1 MRLTAREA
9 GGVVVVVVDEPS
21 LDRGNR
27 DRFREAL
34 AAHLRP
40 GVRLAL
46 DLDRVRHIDGPGYG
60 ALLALHNETADR
72 GGQVSLCSLRGPVR
86 ALFQRLRLHRKV
98 RAFNHADEAARSLR
112 DSD

>member
-9 GGVVVVVVDEPS
+9 GEVVVVVVDEPT
-21 LDRGNR
+21 LDRSNR

-46 DLDRVRHIDGPGYG
+46 DLDRVRYIDGQGYG
-60 ALLALHNETADR
+60 ALLALHNETAGR
-72 GGQVSLCSLRGPVR
+72 GGQVSLCSLHGPVR
-86 ALFQRLRLHRKV
+86 TLFQKLRLHTKL
-98 RAFNHADEAARSLR
+98 RAFNHADEAMRSLR
-112 DSD
+112 DAG